1 MRRLIWALVAA
12 NHLACPGSGDPD
24 LDAGP
29 GDGGTVDP
37 CGAVDASLGVCDP
50 VIGGGC
56 SVGEAC
62 GWSVDPDQGQCR
74 CSSGTAALGA
84 SCTYR
89 QVSCAAGLACLPLRP
104 GEGAECWQVCDQ
116 RASVPCARLNEADPG
131 TAYECFPV
139 GLESD
144 GPVSQRYGV
153 CFALGT
159 RCDPLDDRC
168 PAAEVCTLYGTVPAC
183 GPRGTRGIGEGCED
197 EGCAR
202 GGLCVTLQ
210 DQNGMPYPRQCYQ
223 TCELARPNC
232 TLGTCADVGLAF
244 GLCL

>member
-1 MRRLIWALVAA
+1 MARWMFVLGLCGLVACDGGGA
-12 NHLACPGSGDPD
+12 GNM
-24 LDAGP
+24 DAGP
-29 GDGGTVDP
+29 NDAGPSDP
-37 CGAVDASLGVCDP
+37 CASADASLGVCDP

-56 SVGEAC
+56 PVGEAC
-62 GWSVDPDQGQCR
+62 GWTVDPDQGQCR
-74 CSSGTAALGA
+74 CSSGAATLGA

-89 QVSCAAGLACLPLRP
+89 QISCGPGLTCLPLVA
-104 GEGAECWQVCDQ
+104 GAGAECWQVCDQ
-116 RASVPCARLNEADPG
+116 RASEPCARLNVADPG

-139 GLESD
+139 GLEESTA
-144 GPVSQRYGV
+144 VSQRYGV
-153 CFALGT
+153 CFPLGT